1 MHARGELSA
10 PERTFVP
17 ASERGAVVFQ
27 ARAFLA
33 IYAATVVWSLLSR
46 SPLPCMFIF
55 LPYSLGAW
63 HFVLTGVFQH
73 ASLEQDV
80 LDHRLNTR
88 TCYVNAISGFI
99 YWNMQYHVEHH
110 MFPMVPY
117 YNLPELHAVLQ
128 AGGQMPEPY
137 ASMWSVYREMIP
149 ALIKQTTDPDYCTK
163 RPLPPPLPEARVAEL
178 RKDAGAPD
186 ADGWVAACDFGDVA
200 PGDMLRFEVGNRSY
214 NVYHAED
221 DGLWYAT
228 AGKCTHGAA
237 YLADGL
243 VVEKTL
249 VECPKHNGCFD
260 FKTGLPKRLPVKT
273 RLATYATKVEAGVV
287 HVQVA
292 PRRKGGRELAYE

>member
-1 MHARGELSA
+1 
-10 PERTFVP
+10 
-17 ASERGAVVFQ
+17 
-27 ARAFLA
+27 
-33 IYAATVVWSLLSR
+33 
-46 SPLPCMFIF
+46 
-55 LPYSLGAW
+55 
-63 HFVLTGVFQH
+63 
-73 ASLEQDV
+73 
-80 LDHRLNTR
+80 
-88 TCYVNAISGFI
+88 
-99 YWNMQYHVEHH
+99 MQYHVEHH

-186 ADGWVAACDFGDVA
+186 ADGWVAACDFRDVP

-260 FKTGLPKRLPVKT
+260 FKTGLPKRLSP
-273 RLATYATKVEAGVV
+273 
-287 HVQVA
+287 
-292 PRRKGGRELAYE
+292 